1 MITHNNIILKKNNH
15 WINPIVSNIST
26 IEYRG
31 NADLWPHVSGM
42 ETSTIGYPKYI
53 KVWATFNRDPGGLPT
68 VNAHSCI
75 IEPRV
80 TLSNRTVDITNIAG
94 VGGEITNNSA
104 LSNEG
109 GFSTSNV
116 IEFTLNWDA
125 IEAYLSPSNRL
136 PLNIGYVTRSMAPG
150 YNDIV
155 YGTIYTICYNNLHE

>member
-1 MITHNNIILKKNNH
+1 MIIHNNIVLKKNNH
-15 WINPIVSNIST
+15 WVGIASNMST
-26 IEYRG
+26 IDYLG
-31 NADLWPHVSGM
+31 NGDLWPHVSGM
-42 ETSTIGYPKYI
+42 ETSIIGYPKYI
-53 KVWATFNRDPGGLPT
+53 KAWATFNRDPGGLTT

-80 TLSNRTVDITNIAG
+80 TLTDRTVDITNIAG

-104 LSNEG
+104 LGSEG
-109 GFSTSNV
+109 GFSESNV

-136 PLNIGYVTRSMAPG
+136 PLNIGYVTRNMAPG
-150 YNDIV
+150 YNDRI